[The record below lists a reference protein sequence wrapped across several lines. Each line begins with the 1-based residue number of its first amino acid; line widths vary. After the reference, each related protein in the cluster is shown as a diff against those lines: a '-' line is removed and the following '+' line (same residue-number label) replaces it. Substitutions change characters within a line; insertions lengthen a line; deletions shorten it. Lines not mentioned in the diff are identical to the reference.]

1 MPQLL
6 CPPGCSSRALLEQ
19 KQHLVCLQLREKEAE
34 ADGLIG
40 PVEEMYALLRRYEV
54 RVPAEEL
61 TAVSDLRYSWKK
73 LLDLAVTVSDNLSG
87 LQVSLTGSLTAP
99 HILAQLFRFRDNISK
114 IW

>member
-1 MPQLL
+1 MLQ
-6 CPPGCSSRALLEQ
+6 Q

-34 ADGLIG
+34 SDALIG

-87 LQVSLTGSLTAP
+87 LQVEPERKPEMFWPSLSGTTLVLYAGNFADV
-99 HILAQLFRFRDNISK
+99 F
-114 IW
+114 

>member
-1 MPQLL
+1 M
-6 CPPGCSSRALLEQ
+6 GSS
-19 KQHLVCLQLREKEAE
+19 LQLREKEADSD
-34 ADGLIG
+34 ALIG

-87 LQVSLTGSLTAP
+87 LQVKLIIYVMLARCISL
-99 HILAQLFRFRDNISK
+99 LFLF
-114 IW
+114 